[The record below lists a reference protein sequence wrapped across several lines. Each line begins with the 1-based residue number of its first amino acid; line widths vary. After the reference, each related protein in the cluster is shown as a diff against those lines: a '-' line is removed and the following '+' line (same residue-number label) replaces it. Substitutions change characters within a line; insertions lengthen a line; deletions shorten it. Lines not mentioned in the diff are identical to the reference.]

1 MATAE
6 KTVDDVIENIY
17 KDVHPFLNE
26 RQKRILAG
34 SIADAYGFGGIK
46 KVCSISGLDYKTVKS
61 GVADKVNKPKRWDE
75 YAEEYISDDGIRK
88 KGAGRPGIEKR
99 FPDITEKIKILLE
112 SNTYGDPERVLTWT
126 NLSLREITKLLEEK
140 YEIKTNKNVVSEIL
154 EELGYSKQVNQKME
168 QVGDQHPDRNSQFEF
183 INQKAKDFIEQG
195 LPVISVDTKKKE
207 LIGNFKNNGAEYRPK
222 KNPRKVLD
230 HDFPL
235 EGGRVSPYGVYVVNN
250 NTAYVNLGTSCD
262 TGSFAVESIRRW
274 WNIIGKASFPKADK
288 LYVNCDGGGSNG
300 SRVRLWKYALAL
312 LAQETGLE
320 IHISHFPPGTS
331 KWNKVE
337 HRLFCYI
344 SRNWQGKPLI
354 DIETTVNLIK
364 STKTESGLQVLC
376 DVDENEYRNGIKIDD
391 EVFEKI
397 SLIRDK
403 SNPSWN
409 YSITG
414 FKNLN

>member
-1 MATAE
+1 M
-6 KTVDDVIENIY
+6 
-17 KDVHPFLNE
+17 
-26 RQKRILAG
+26 AG

-61 GVADKVNKPKRWDE
+61 GVADKVNKPKRWNE
-75 YAEEYISDDGIRK
+75 YTEEYTSDDGIRK

-99 FPDITEKIKILLE
+99 FPDITEKVKILLE

-168 QVGDQHPDRNSQFEF
+168 QIGDQHPDRNSQFEF
-183 INQKAKDFIEQG
+183 INQKAKDFIEKG

-397 SLIRDK
+397 SLIRDS

>member
-75 YAEEYISDDGIRK
+75 YTEEYTSDDGIRK

-168 QVGDQHPDRNSQFEF
+168 QAGDQHPDRNSQFEF

-288 LYVNCDGGGSNG
+288 LYVNCDGGGGNG

>member
-1 MATAE
+1 M
-6 KTVDDVIENIY
+6 
-17 KDVHPFLNE
+17 
-26 RQKRILAG
+26 AG

-61 GVADKVNKPKRWDE
+61 GVADKVNKPKRWNE
-75 YAEEYISDDGIRK
+75 YTEEYTSDDGIRK

-99 FPDITEKIKILLE
+99 FPDITEKVKILLE

-183 INQKAKDFIEQG
+183 INQKAKDFIEKG

-397 SLIRDK
+397 SLIRDS

>member
-1 MATAE
+1 M
-6 KTVDDVIENIY
+6 
-17 KDVHPFLNE
+17 
-26 RQKRILAG
+26 AG

-61 GVADKVNKPKRWDE
+61 GVADKVNKPKRWNE
-75 YAEEYISDDGIRK
+75 YTEEYTSDDGIRK

-99 FPDITEKIKILLE
+99 FPDITEKVKILLE

-168 QVGDQHPDRNSQFEF
+168 QIGDQHPDRNSQFEF
-183 INQKAKDFIEQG
+183 INQKAKDFIEKG

-250 NTAYVNLGTSCD
+250 NTVYVNLGTSCD

-397 SLIRDK
+397 SLIRDS